1 MDRVDPRIAE
11 EMKRLGA
18 FDLDSCYS
26 CGHCSALCP
35 LCEGDISFPRRMIRY
50 SMLGLEDR
58 ILASPEPWMCYYCG
72 ECSET
77 CPRQADPGNLM
88 MATRRFVTRRY
99 VLGRIADV
107 FYSAFSS
114 VITWIILS
122 ALALLWVSL
131 SYDSG
136 MNMDEVDFLS
146 FIHLEPIH
154 NAGIA
159 LTVFIAAAMLMNL
172 SVMIR
177 AVKRGFKAEK
187 PGIGIMARA
196 AAFALGESATQQ
208 RFNLCDKD
216 RTKRWMHLAISWGFV
231 GMAIATVLVMGI
243 DYEVLDI
250 SRGIPFAFG
259 SVFGALTVVGTVWFL
274 VQRIRKDDES
284 FKYSQL
290 SDWMFLVLIL
300 ASVLSGYVMVLFKYM
315 NMPAAAYI
323 SFAFHLVA
331 VFDLLVSFPF
341 TKFAHMIYRPLA
353 LWYSGLRQ

>member
-18 FDLDSCYS
+18 FDLSACYS

-50 SMLGLEDR
+50 AMLGLEER

-77 CPRQADPGNLM
+77 CPRQADPGSLM
-88 MATRRFVTRRY
+88 MASRRFVTRRY
-99 VLGRIADV
+99 VLGRVADL

-114 VITWIILS
+114 VITWVVLSSLAVVWILM
-122 ALALLWVSL
+122 

-136 MNMDEVDFLS
+136 MNMEEVDFLS

-154 NAGIA
+154 DAGIA
-159 LTVFIAAAMLMNL
+159 LTAFLALAMLLNI

-187 PGIGIMARA
+187 TGLKDMAMA
-196 AAFALGESATQQ
+196 AAFAIGESATQQ
-208 RFNLCDKD
+208 RFDLCATDKA
-216 RTKRWMHLAISWGFV
+216 KRWAHMAISWGFA
-231 GMAIATVLVMGI
+231 GMAVATVLVMGI
-243 DYEVLDI
+243 DYEVLEI
-250 SRGIPFAFG
+250 SRAIPFAFG
-259 SVFGALTVVGTVWFL
+259 TVFGALTVAGTVWFL
-274 VQRIRKDDES
+274 LQRIRKTGES
-284 FKYSQL
+284 FKRTHL

-300 ASVLSGYVMVLFKYM
+300 ASVLTGYVMVMFKYL
-315 NMPAAAYI
+315 NMPMAAYVA
-323 SFAFHLVA
+323 FAVHLVA
-331 VFDLLVSFPF
+331 VFDLLVSLPF
-341 TKFAHMIYRPLA
+341 TKFAHMVYRPLA
-353 LWYSGLRQ
+353 LWFSGLK